1 MKGILSFID
10 GSLDGDS
17 WERLCNACYRDRYK
31 EFHYT
36 EIPAAYQGDAGIEGF
51 TTNGIVTQCYAP
63 EKEFSDNELYN
74 HLRDKMTADI
84 NKLKKAEYRDRLIK
98 LGVPPIKEWHFVI
111 PFYKD
116 ARIIEHA
123 EAKRKEIIGAKKAN
137 PNAYPHIDDGFRI
150 FIKSAE
156 AFRVEITRLVRTTV
170 SDIKLNL
177 DVCHTPTTKW
187 DRCDSEKVANIK
199 RKVKAIM
206 GDVDGDRADDY
217 NEVVDLYLQSYITGM
232 EILRT
237 LRASYTE
244 IYEDIFTLE
253 QKYRKQVSMQT
264 KMNTDST
271 INRSLFNDILSD
283 FENKLRSEFN
293 YFTSASIIELKLGLV
308 SGWLADCSMQF
319 RR

>member
-1 MKGILSFID
+1 M
-10 GSLDGDS
+10 
-17 WERLCNACYRDRYK
+17 
-31 EFHYT
+31 
-36 EIPAAYQGDAGIEGF
+36 
-51 TTNGIVTQCYAP
+51 
-63 EKEFSDNELYN
+63 
-74 HLRDKMTADI
+74 
-84 NKLKKAEYRDRLIK
+84 
-98 LGVPPIKEWHFVI
+98 
-111 PFYKD
+111 
-116 ARIIEHA
+116 
-123 EAKRKEIIGAKKAN
+123 
-137 PNAYPHIDDGFRI
+137 
-150 FIKSAE
+150 
-156 AFRVEITRLVRTTV
+156 EITRLVRTTV